1 MVLEF
6 TFVELFEK
14 CPPQYDE
21 TILLFLKLYILY
33 KEEIRICLESL
44 WKHEVNLVGQG
55 IMSLNNVTF

>member
-1 MVLEF
+1 MIK
-6 TFVELFEK
+6 LF
-14 CPPQYDE
+14 YYV
-21 TILLFLKLYILY
+21 LKLYILY